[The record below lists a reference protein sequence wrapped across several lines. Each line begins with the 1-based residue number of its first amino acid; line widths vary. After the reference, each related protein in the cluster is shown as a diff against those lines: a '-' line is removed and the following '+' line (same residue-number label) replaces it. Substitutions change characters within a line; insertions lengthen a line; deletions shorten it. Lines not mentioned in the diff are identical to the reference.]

1 MTADTRAIAAK
12 PVRPLTA
19 GLRGSR
25 GRLLVSIAQL
35 LPALIYFVLFYV
47 GPLLVL
53 VYFSFLT
60 VQNFRFVEPFNID
73 NYVDVLTGETYRIL
87 FVRTVLFSLLSA
99 TLAIAL
105 AYPFAY
111 IVTFVF
117 PNRSRSLYFL
127 VLVALFGGYLVRIY
141 AWRTILGVEGV
152 INGTLLTLGVIEA
165 PIREILN
172 GPFAVIVAMTNF
184 LVPLA
189 VLPIYASMQNVSPGL
204 LEAARDLGSSRLDI
218 TRRVV
223 LPLVLPGVLVAFA
236 FCFIASAGDFAIPA
250 LLGGVE
256 SPFIGNQIQFQIG
269 QTSNWPLAA
278 AMAVTLITLV
288 VLITAAV
295 AVVARRVIR

>member
-1 MTADTRAIAAK
+1 MAAG
-12 PVRPLTA
+12 PGRPLTA
-19 GLRGSR
+19 GLRGER

-35 LPALIYFVLFYV
+35 LPALVYFALFYV

-53 VYFSFLT
+53 VYISFLSFR
-60 VQNFRFVEPFNID
+60 NFQFVEPLTFN
-73 NYVDVLTGETYRIL
+73 NYVNVLTSETFRIL
-87 FVRTVLFSLLSA
+87 FTRTVALSILSA
-99 TLAIAL
+99 VLAVGL

-117 PNRSRSLYFL
+117 PSRSRSLYFL
-127 VLVALFGGYLVRIY
+127 ILVALFGGYLVRIY

-152 INGTLLTLGVIEA
+152 INGTLLTLGVIEE

-172 GPFAVIVAMTNF
+172 GPFAVVVSMVNF

-189 VLPIYASMQNVSPGL
+189 VLPIYAAMQNVSPGL
-204 LEAARDLGSSRLDI
+204 IEAARDLGSSRLQI
-218 TRRVV
+218 TRRVI

-236 FCFIASAGDFAIPA
+236 FCFIAAAGDFAIPA

-278 AMAVTLITLV
+278 AMATTLIALV
-288 VLITAAV
+288 VLIV
-295 AVVARRVIR
+295 AGVTLVARRVIR